1 MSSSNSQPEA
11 LPAPLKDKKRGR
23 PPLCWWFRSPKGC
36 SRGDTCPYAHIAPK
50 AETVVT
56 ETVNKPAV
64 STATPDDDEF
74 VLIEGS
80 QPDQAPPVAAPAPA
94 GSNPAPQMDQPKA
107 PRKPATGVSY
117 NRPFKRY
124 KYPWNRKRIGAFAY
138 QRAQEQTTPQSVIA
152 KAEKERKVTIYS
164 EDEEQ
169 TWTLDRA
176 FLSKHSESLRLILA
190 YGGKQADSGIK
201 DPIKGF
207 KGMIRFGD
215 GSGRLQLDDVKTDD
229 FDTFLGVL
237 RAPEDEERPVGELKV
252 ALMLASD
259 WGFDNLRNRTFR
271 KLKKLHLPPME
282 RAQLARRCKI
292 TKWIRGA
299 LLSLPILLDPP
310 SGADIQILG
319 TTTAAAI
326 WRAREGLLIHQ
337 LEALATEDTPAQSAR
352 CRSATCKQVLRAV
365 MVRKLEKSKI
375 VVKSEAMVA
384 PILAAKISEEEK
396 AELCPVCASDD
407 GLAAVA
413 KAVAEEVQVV
423 KTILEESLG
432 KEDVEW
438 LEPA

>member
-11 LPAPLKDKKRGR
+11 APAPLKDKKRGR
-23 PPLCWWFRSPKGC
+23 PPLCWKFRSLKGC
-36 SRGDTCPYAHIAPK
+36 TREACPYAHIAPK
-50 AETVVT
+50 AEMAVT
-56 ETVNKPAV
+56 ESVKKPEG

-80 QPDQAPPVAAPAPA
+80 QPDQTPPVPTPAPPS
-94 GSNPAPQMDQPKA
+94 SNPAPQTNQPKA
-107 PRKPATGVSY
+107 PKGFANGKPY
-117 NRPFKRY
+117 NKPFRRY

-138 QRAQEQTTPQSVIA
+138 QRAQEQTITQSVVA

-215 GSGRLQLDDVKTDD
+215 GSGRLQLDDVRTDD
-229 FDTFLGVL
+229 FDTFLDVL
-237 RAPEDEERPVGELKV
+237 RSPEDEEKPVGELKV

-326 WRAREGLLIHQ
+326 WRAREGILTHQ
-337 LEALATEDTPAQSAR
+337 LEALATEDTSTQSAR
-352 CRSATCKQVLRAV
+352 CRSTTCKQVLRAA
-365 MVRKLEKSKI
+365 MVRKLEKSR
-375 VVKSEAMVA
+375 VATKSEAITA
-384 PILAAKISEEEK
+384 AILEAKISEAGR
-396 AELCPVCASDD
+396 AELCPVCATDA
-407 GLAAVA
+407 GLATVA
-413 KAVAEEVQVV
+413 QAVAEEVQVV
-423 KTILEESLG
+423 KTVLEENLG